1 MAKKSR
7 FKEVAKTMFRSFF
20 YHNVSKNAAALAY
33 YLLFA
38 LFPILIF
45 VSNLLG
51 ILDLNVNAI
60 IRVLSG
66 ILPKD
71 VVQIVESY
79 LYYVSSNSN
88 HVLLWFS
95 LVFSIWF
102 PMRAVKGLMDDV
114 RRAYG
119 LGRPASPVL
128 YSVRQFLYTVV
139 FLTVLVLTLAFST
152 VGERVLIFIDGLFPK
167 GLFKSYDYLIGLWQ
181 YLRFFLIAFLMLG
194 AIGILYLASLDKK
207 EPVRTVLPGIFTA
220 LLSWLF
226 LSIGFSFYVEN
237 FSNYT
242 LIYGTLGAIVVLLIW
257 LYMSALILILGA
269 ELNAAISKIKED

>member
-1 MAKKSR
+1 MKHRVSS
-7 FKEVAKTMFRSFF
+7 VAKTMFHNFF
-20 YHNVSKNAAALAY
+20 HHNVSKNAAALAY

-51 ILDLNVNAI
+51 VLDLNVEAI
-60 IRVLSG
+60 THALG
-66 ILPKD
+66 GFLPRD
-71 VVQIVESY
+71 VVGIVESY
-79 LYYVSSNSN
+79 FYYVANNSS

-95 LVFSIWF
+95 LIFSIWF

-119 LGRPASPVL
+119 LGRPKNPAL

-139 FLTVLVLTLAFST
+139 FLTVIVLTLAFST
-152 VGERVLIFIDGLFPK
+152 VGERVLVFIDSLFPK
-167 GLFKSYDYLIGLWQ
+167 GLFKSYDYLIGLWN

-194 AIGILYLASLDKK
+194 AIGILYLASLDRK
-207 EPVRTVLPGIFTA
+207 EPVKTVLPGIFTA
-220 LLSWLF
+220 LLSWLV

-242 LIYGTLGAIVVLLIW
+242 LIYGTLGAIIVLLIW
-257 LYMSALILILGA
+257 LYMSSLILILGA
-269 ELNAAISKIKED
+269 ELNVAISKVKED

>member
-1 MAKKSR
+1 MEKKSR
-7 FKEVAKTMFRSFF
+7 FSGVAKTMLRSFF
-20 YHNVSKNAAALAY
+20 HHNVSKNAAALAY

-38 LFPILIF
+38 IFPLLIF
-45 VSNLLG
+45 ISNLLG

-60 IRVLSG
+60 IRTVG
-66 ILPKD
+66 GVLPKD
-71 VVQIVESY
+71 VVGIIESY
-79 LYYVSSNSN
+79 LNYVSSNSN

-119 LGRPASPVL
+119 LGRPANPFL
-128 YSVRQFLYTVV
+128 YLVRQFLYTVV

-152 VGERVLIFIDGLFPK
+152 AGERVLIFIDGLFPK

-194 AIGILYLASLDKK
+194 AVGILYLASLDKK
-207 EPVRTVLPGIFTA
+207 EPVKTVLPGIFTA
-220 LLSWLF
+220 LISWLL

-242 LIYGTLGAIVVLLIW
+242 LIYGTLGAIIVLLIW

-269 ELNAAISKIKED
+269 ELNAAISKMKEE